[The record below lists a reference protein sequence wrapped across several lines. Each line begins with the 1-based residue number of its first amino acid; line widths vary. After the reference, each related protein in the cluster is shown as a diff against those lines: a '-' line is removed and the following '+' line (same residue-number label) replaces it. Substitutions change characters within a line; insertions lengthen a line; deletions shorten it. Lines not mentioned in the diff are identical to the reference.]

1 MNRSAQPQHVT
12 TAPQTGG
19 TGTVSSAPKKS
30 RNDDAPS
37 PSWMRWLQGAIL
49 ILGVLL
55 LAAIVGYLATSK
67 PESQAKFV
75 AKDKLQAVF
84 LNNGQVYFGNIRA
97 INPQYFVL
105 GNIYYLQTQESAD
118 KNTAPNI
125 SLVKLGCEL
134 HEPFDQMMI
143 NRDQVTFWENLQDG
157 GQVAEKIKEFKN
169 QNPNGQKCSTQGT
182 APSNNTNVQG
192 NNAGTGNNNGTN
204 NNSGAGSTTPTTKP

>member
-1 MNRSAQPQHVT
+1 MDFMNRSAQPQHVT

-19 TGTVSSAPKKS
+19 TGTVTSAPKKPK
-30 RNDDAPS
+30 NDSDNN
-37 PSWMRWLQGAIL
+37 PSWMRWLQGAIM

-55 LAAIVGYLATSK
+55 LAAIVGFLATSK

-105 GNIYYLQTQESAD
+105 GNIYYLQTQESTD
-118 KNTAPNI
+118 KNAAPNI

-134 HEPFDQMMI
+134 HEPFDQMVI

-169 QNPNGQKCSTQGT
+169 QNPQGQKCDTQGT
-182 APSNNTNVQG
+182 PSNTTNVQG
-192 NNAGTGNNNGTN
+192 NNAGTGTN
-204 NNSGAGSTTPTTKP
+204 NTPAGSTTPTTKP